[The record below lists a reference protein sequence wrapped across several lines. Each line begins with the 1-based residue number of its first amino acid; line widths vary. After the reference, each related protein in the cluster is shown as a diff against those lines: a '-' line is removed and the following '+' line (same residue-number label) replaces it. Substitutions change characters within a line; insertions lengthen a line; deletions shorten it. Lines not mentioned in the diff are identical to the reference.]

1 MYNLVN
7 LPKDELS
14 IIIEKTSEAKNL
26 SPAIIENDLWVSVIL
41 DYLFAKSPWKDSL
54 AFKGGTSLSK
64 AFNLIE
70 RFSEDIDLIL
80 DWRVIGYDAKEPLA
94 ERSNTKQDALNK
106 EFDAKTEKFLKT
118 IFIPKLKED
127 LTNLINRNLDI
138 NYEDE
143 AIIISYGNDYLDRS
157 ILRAIRLEIGA
168 KAAWTPTEIAEIR
181 PYIAEVYPEQFGDAS
196 VSVRTTTPE
205 RTFWEKAT
213 ILHHEAN
220 RPDNLPIPSRFSR
233 HYYDVYRMAKLGI
246 LDRALEQSDLLKQ
259 VADFKAKFY
268 PRKWA
273 RYDLAR
279 LGTLRLIPSEVHK
292 EALRRDYAKMASM
305 IYGERPDFDNLM
317 AEIAKIEAKINGKY
331 ATSHQKAPQIPPLV
345 LL

>member
-7 LPKDELS
+7 LPRNELA
-14 IIIEKTSEAKNL
+14 IIIGKTSEAKNL
-26 SPAIIENDLWVSVIL
+26 SPAIIEKDLFACTIL
-41 DYLFAKSPWKDSL
+41 NYLFTECPWKNNL

-80 DWRVIGYDAKEPLA
+80 DWRVIGYEMEEPLTK
-94 ERSNTKQDALNK
+94 RSNTKQDKINK
-106 EFDAKTEKFLKT
+106 EFDAKTEEFLKS

-127 LTNLINRNLDI
+127 LANLINRDLDI
-138 NYEDE
+138 GYENE
-143 AIIISYGNDYLDRS
+143 AIIIGYGNDYADES
-157 ILRAIRLEIGA
+157 ILHVIRLEIGA
-168 KAAWTPTEIAEIR
+168 KAAWTPTEVATIQ
-181 PYIAEVYPEQFGDAS
+181 PYIAEVYPAQFGDAS

-220 RPDNLPIPSRFSR
+220 RPDDLPVPPRISR
-233 HYYDVYRMAKLGI
+233 HYYDIYRMAKLGA
-246 LDRALEQSDLLKQ
+246 LDKALAQSDLLEQ

-273 RYDLAR
+273 EYDLAR
-279 LGTLRLIPSEVHK
+279 IGSLKLVPSNIHK
-292 EALRRDYAKMASM
+292 ESLKRDYAKMAGM
-305 IYGERPDFDNLM
+305 IYGERPDFDDLM
-317 AEIAKIEAKINGKY
+317 AEIAKIEAKINAK
-331 ATSHQKAPQIPPLV
+331 
-345 LL
+345 